1 MENKRLAE
9 RRSSLGQRPGRLAL
23 CFAGVAIA
31 WTIAGCGADQ
41 PEPPLAAADAQVA
54 LSSLEAG
61 LDERRSGLSAD
72 AKVDT
77 FATLVADLEA
87 PRAPADG
94 GGRAWIEWTDD
105 APHEIPA
112 AGSAR
117 FEIVYE
123 AGPLGV
129 AEGGLVFLQPSPFW
143 DWDPPQVQLS
153 DAPGFTTVS
162 TDAVGIE
169 LQPDDSSGAFLA
181 VVIGGRA
188 LASGERIR
196 FVYGA
201 GESGAR
207 VDRFHEDQSPLYLA
221 VDGDGDG
228 IRSLIENVPRIDV
241 ASREAVQL
249 VLSAP
254 STALPG
260 ASVELVIA
268 ALDALGSPSRV
279 EQGGVELGELPAG
292 AQAESPLDLAGG
304 HLGHRR
310 FTLAGLPPGTHRI
323 SVQGTGELAGLTAT
337 SNPIRVEAGIER
349 ILWGDLHGH
358 SQLSDGTGTPDQY
371 YRYARDVAALDV
383 SALTDHDHWGMEPL
397 DARPSAWQSVRDSVD
412 RFHQPGRFVA
422 LLGYEWTN
430 WLHGHRHVLYFD
442 EVHSGGVLSSLDPRY
457 QTPADL
463 WNALRGQSALTFAH
477 HSAGGPVS
485 TNWLFPPDPVLEPV
499 TEIVSVHGSSEAP
512 DSPRPIYDPVP
523 GNYVRDVVGAGYVL
537 GFIGSGDSHD
547 GHPGLVQLSDP
558 GGSGGLA
565 AIASESLT
573 RAGVL
578 EALRARR
585 VYATNGPRIWLR
597 VRLGDRPMGSLI
609 TNSPD
614 DPDTQWL
621 EIDVEAHAPIE
632 RIDLIRS
639 GHTASIPGEGSLV
652 MNERREIPK
661 LQPGEYHYVR
671 VVQLDGG
678 AAWSSPIYAR

>member
-1 MENKRLAE
+1 MENNRLRI
-9 RRSSLGQRPGRLAL
+9 RRQRLGQPLGRLVTG
-23 CFAGVAIA
+23 FAGLALVA
-31 WTIAGCGADQ
+31 TIASCGADE
-41 PEPPLAAADAQVA
+41 PEPPIGALEAQVVE
-54 LSSLEAG
+54 SSLEAG
-61 LDERRSGLSAD
+61 LDERRSEFSVD
-72 AKVDT
+72 AKIDT
-77 FATLVADLEA
+77 YATLVADIEA
-87 PRAPADG
+87 PRSPADG
-94 GGRAWIEWTDD
+94 GGRAWIEW
-105 APHEIPA
+105 AEGVPREIPA
-112 AGSAR
+112 ASSGR

-129 AEGGLVFLQPSPFW
+129 AVGGLVFLQPSPFW
-143 DWDPPQVQLS
+143 DWDPPQIQLS

-162 TDAVGIE
+162 TDAAGVE
-169 LQPDDSSGAFLA
+169 LQPDDSTGAFLA
-181 VVIGGRA
+181 VAIAGRA
-188 LASGERIR
+188 LAAGERIR

-207 VDRFHEDQSPLYLA
+207 VDRFHEDQSPLYLG

-228 IRSLIENVPRIDV
+228 IRALIENVPRIDV
-241 ASREAVQL
+241 TSREAVQL
-249 VLSAP
+249 VLTAP
-254 STALPG
+254 STAAPG
-260 ASVELVIA
+260 ADVELVIA

-279 EQGGVELGELPAG
+279 EQGGVELAPLPSG
-292 AQAESPLDLAGG
+292 ARAESALDLSGEQ
-304 HLGHRR
+304 LGHRR
-310 FTLAGLPPGTHRI
+310 FTLSGLPPGTHRI
-323 SVQGTGELAGLTAT
+323 SVQGTGELAGLTAR
-337 SNPIRVEAGIER
+337 SNPIRVEAGVER

-358 SQLSDGTGTPDQY
+358 SQHSDGTGTPDQY
-371 YRYARDVAALDV
+371 YRYARDVAGLDV
-383 SALTDHDHWGMEPL
+383 SALTDHDHWGMESL
-397 DARPSAWQSVRDSVD
+397 DARPLAWQAIRDSVD
-412 RFHQPGRFVA
+412 RFHQPGRFVT

-463 WNALRGQSALTFAH
+463 WEGLRGQSALTFAH

-485 TNWLFPPDPVLEPV
+485 TNWLYPPDPVLEPV
-499 TEIVSVHGSSEAP
+499 TEIASVHGSSEAP

-523 GNYVRDVVGAGYVL
+523 GNYVRDAVGAGYVL

-565 AIASESLT
+565 AIVSESLT
-573 RAGVL
+573 REGVL

-609 TNSPD
+609 TSSAD
-614 DPDTQWL
+614 DPDTQVL
-621 EIDVEAHAPIE
+621 VIDVEADAPIE

-639 GHTASIPGEGSLV
+639 GHSASIPGEGRLA
-652 MNERREIPK
+652 MHERREIPK

-678 AAWSSPIYAR
+678 AAWSSPIFAR